1 MAESSAGRAT
11 GRIERLASHHDRRTF
26 SSGQRLLDDFIRHRA
41 GQYDRRDLGRTYVL
55 AAGDDPRVQGYYTLA
70 SGALGFDTIPDEW
83 SKRLPQHHIPA
94 VHLGRLAVD
103 ESMQGQGLGGDLL
116 FHALLTA
123 ARISE
128 HVGVYAVDVF
138 AIDAKAAAFY
148 QRFGF
153 LPLNDDPFHL
163 FLPVK
168 LVRQLL

>member
-1 MAESSAGRAT
+1 MAESSAGRPT
-11 GRIERLASHHDRRTF
+11 GRIERLAPHHDRRTF
-26 SSGQRLLDDFIRHRA
+26 SSGQ
-41 GQYDRRDLGRTYVL
+41 
-55 AAGDDPRVQGYYTLA
+55 P
-70 SGALGFDTIPDEW
+70 
-83 SKRLPQHHIPA
+83 LPQHHIPA

-123 ARISE
+123 AKISE

-138 AIDAKAAAFY
+138 AINAKAAAFY